1 MRAFGISSSFW
12 ICSNRQWSL
21 TAVTSQTMKFWL
33 VCVTGGE
40 VMELVCSVWNC
51 RCSYISWRGCLPTI
65 LSHLNTSYSSCSH
78 THTHNRLTA
87 FCRDNPGRLV
97 PEETFTHSHPSWSSD
112 ILYKLPPFK
121 YDPYHPPHSV
131 YVLDSPFRQPL
142 SRSSLVLDPLLHTP
156 CISSPSHHLFAAH
169 AHTITAYF
177 SVIPMSS
184 VPNLSLSARYLEIC
198 RSLMPHIHVT
208 IVIISCWSAT
218 SIFPYSPDLTV

>member
-1 MRAFGISSSFW
+1 MLQGAKSWSWYAVFGIA
-12 ICSNRQWSL
+12 
-21 TAVTSQTMKFWL
+21 AV
-33 VCVTGGE
+33 V
-40 VMELVCSVWNC
+40 
-51 RCSYISWRGCLPTI
+51 ISAGVAAYRRF
-65 LSHLNTSYSSCSH
+65 SHTWTLLIQVVL

-156 CISSPSHHLFAAH
+156 CISSPSHHLLFAAH

-177 SVIPMSS
+177 SVIPMLS
-184 VPNLSLSARYLEIC
+184 VPNLSLSAPYLEIC
-198 RSLMPHIHVT
+198 LSLMPHIHVT
-208 IVIISCWSAT
+208 IVITSCWSAT
-218 SIFPYSPDLTV
+218 SLSLLTVQISLFKCVWVGACIDWYIPGLHWIYFF